1 MKHLLFLAPL
11 GALLLASTPARS
23 QSAFDGTWKI
33 DMSKVAF
40 PQKPDV
46 FTLQNGMY
54 NCKSCTP
61 AYTIKAD
68 GTDQPVTGHPYF
80 DTVAIKAV
88 NDHQIQE
95 TDKKAGKVVTT
106 STSTVSP
113 DGKTLN
119 FEFTDSSDTNG
130 KAPVRGKGEATLVA
144 KGPAGSH
151 AISGSWRTT
160 HFESLSDN
168 GIMWTY
174 KTKGDELT
182 MTNPTGQTYTAK
194 INGPDAPM
202 MGDPGVTSVSVKKMG
217 NTLTETDKRNGKVV
231 GILKLT
237 VEPGGKT
244 AKASF
249 TDALQ
254 NRTTTAEAV
263 KQ

>member
-11 GALLLASTPARS
+11 GALLLASNPAGA

-33 DMSKVAF
+33 DMNKVAF
-40 PQKPDV
+40 SQKPDV
-46 FTLQNGMY
+46 FFLENGMY
-54 NCKSCTP
+54 TCKSCTP

-68 GTDQPVTGHPYF
+68 GSDQPFTGHPYF
-80 DTVAIKAV
+80 DTVAVKVV
-88 NDHQIQE
+88 NDHEIQE
-95 TDKKAGKVVTT
+95 TDKKAGKVVIT

-119 FEFTDSSDTNG
+119 FVFTDSSDTNG
-130 KAPVRGKGEATLVA
+130 GAPVQGKGEASLVA
-144 KGPAGSH
+144 KGPAGSL
-151 AISGSWRTT
+151 AISGSWKTT
-160 HFESLSDN
+160 RMESLSDN
-168 GIMWTY
+168 GITWTY
-174 KTKGDELT
+174 KTSGDEIT

-194 INGPDAPM
+194 LNGPDAPM
-202 MGDPGVTSVSVKKMG
+202 KGDPGVSSVSVKTMG
-217 NTLTETDKRNGKVV
+217 NTLTETDKRKDKVV

-254 NRTTTAEAV
+254 NRTTTAVAV